1 MSTTTPIDP
10 VPRDLINVGGHAHR
24 WLESLRRNLNSITGS
39 GSGIDHGSLA
49 GLSDD
54 DHTHYSRADGA
65 RAFTG
70 VVGGIDP
77 TLSTHLA
84 TKNYVDTT
92 IITDH
97 TALTNIGVNTHAQ
110 IDTHIADST
119 IHFTEGSIDH
129 GSIGGLLDDDHT
141 QYSLADGTRAF
152 TGTVGGID
160 PTLSTHLTTKNYVD
174 TEIANNTYWSRTSTT
189 LSTKTAN
196 DDLQIDSFVRV
207 NGSSDTQQLIVKGH
221 STQTANLQEW
231 QNSSGSTLASISSTG
246 KLIFTSNGLVDF
258 GNWTLSEGGVT
269 LYYTL
274 SGGIRATVQNGLH
287 ATYGWELSWQNTSN
301 SNRFG
306 FISPSEGK
314 VELRG
319 TKNIT
324 TSSMSFSVYN
334 TYTDSSNYE
343 RAVFDWKTTANTLRI
358 GTEAFG
364 TGTVRPIEIQ
374 GAGTTI
380 LGDAATDVPLTI
392 KGASSQTA
400 NLFELDDSSGK
411 KRMSVS
417 SNGNL
422 ITLGRTD
429 YAAWQG
435 INDTCTITTGVG
447 GGNSTTACDLVIR
460 PASDSLLADTY
471 IYAGYKLSN
480 GGGSGNLT
488 IGQEDFVG
496 NASPAGMGTVTIRT
510 GSMASQSGGSFDG
523 GTLAI
528 TTGGGGGIGSI
539 GTPAGAGGAI
549 NVTLGNGK
557 ASGVASVIAGAG
569 GSFTLTAGNG
579 AVASGATSTGGDG
592 GSIVLTA
599 GAKGTGTD
607 ADGVNGI
614 IDLNSTTKIKAL
626 RETKV
631 NSTTTETVSVDS
643 ATYIKLKTSSETL
656 SLSDMVDGSKI
667 TIRNAS
673 GGNVY
678 LNFDIISGTTTYS
691 APVTMPDGDSY
702 ELIYDSEDS
711 AWVM

>member
-1 MSTTTPIDP
+1 MAKFFTSLP
-10 VPRDLINVGGHAHR
+10 AHPTGLAPKAIATVR
-24 WLESLRRNLNSITGS
+24 FVQDEVNAAVSAGTFWKRLGIT
-39 GSGIDHGSLA
+39 I
-49 GLSDD
+49 
-54 DHTHYSRADGA
+54 
-65 RAFTG
+65 
-70 VVGGIDP
+70 
-77 TLSTHLA
+77 
-84 TKNYVDTT
+84 
-92 IITDH
+92 
-97 TALTNIGVNTHAQ
+97 
-110 IDTHIADST
+110 
-119 IHFTEGSIDH
+119 E
-129 GSIGGLLDDDHT
+129 
-141 QYSLADGTRAF
+141 
-152 TGTVGGID
+152 
-160 PTLSTHLTTKNYVD
+160 
-174 TEIANNTYWSRTSTT
+174 
-189 LSTKTAN
+189 TKTAN
-196 DDLQIDSFVRV
+196 DDVKIDSFLRI

-231 QNSSGSTLASISSTG
+231 QNNSGNTLASISSTG
-246 KLIFTSNGLVDF
+246 KLIFTGAGSIDF
-258 GNWTLSEGGVT
+258 GNWTLSESGVT
-269 LYYTL
+269 LYYNL
-274 SGGIRATVQNGLH
+274 GGANRAIFQNGIH
-287 ATYGWELSWQNTSN
+287 ATYGWELSWWNNAN

-306 FISPSEGK
+306 FISPSEGN

-324 TSSMSFSVYN
+324 TSAMSFSVYN
-334 TYTDSSNYE
+334 TYTNSSNYE

-643 ATYIKLKTSSETL
+643 ATYIKLKTSGETL